1 MSATPAP
8 QPAPTQ
14 AQLDAVLQAALYL
27 LGARQDRMLTIEEWT
42 DLARAVAACQ
52 ERKTADYLTE
62 HDLEDI
68 AERYALEWDEATDG
82 PLPTLDESEAFITP
96 CSQPRRSS
104 CGSAWP
110 SPRSEGFA
118 GGGCR
123 TRWSRWARWSAGR
136 WGRGSAQP

>member
-27 LGARQDRMLTIEEWT
+27 LGARQARMVTIEEWT

-62 HDLEDI
+62 NDLEDI

-82 PLPTLDESEAFITP
+82 PLPTLDE
-96 CSQPRRSS
+96 
-104 CGSAWP
+104 
-110 SPRSEGFA
+110 
-118 GGGCR
+118 
-123 TRWSRWARWSAGR
+123 
-136 WGRGSAQP
+136 